1 MPMLFSSQTP
11 KFVSSLALA
20 LAALSTC
27 SNISHAAAAKAD
39 HSAAQNVDWPVYLG
53 AGGQHYSPL
62 KQINT
67 SNVGRLK
74 QAWTYDTGEKGGA
87 GLETTPIVVGN
98 AIYAYTPSQKVI
110 KLDAVTGKLLWTFDS
125 GIASSQPNRGVSYW
139 TDGKERR
146 VLAAVMNYLYALDPE
161 TGKPI
166 STFGENGRI
175 DLRKGLRG
183 DYRRQSVALTTPG
196 TVYKDLIIV
205 SGRMPE
211 EYPAPPGDIRAFDV
225 RTGALRWSFHT
236 IPHPG
241 EPGSETW
248 PKDAW
253 KYAGSVNNWC
263 GMTVDQ
269 ARGILYVP
277 TGSAVF
283 DFYGGDRLGDDLYA
297 NTLLAL
303 DANTGKI
310 IWHFQAVHHDIWDR
324 DLPSPPTLVTVLH
337 DGKQVDAVAQTTK
350 MGFVYVLDRMTGKSL
365 FPIEQVKTL
374 PSNVPGE
381 VASPTQPKPTLPEP
395 FTRQNVTAD
404 DLTDRTPEAHAWAE
418 AAFKKYRSE
427 GQFVPFSL
435 DKLSLIT
442 PGFDGGAEW
451 GGSAFDPA
459 SQVLYVN
466 GNNTSW
472 FAGLVVPPPS
482 NSEGETLYNSRCSM
496 CHGADRAGQP
506 PAFPSLVDIHSR
518 MTDTQIAEQTHNG
531 KGRMPAFPDIT
542 EAQIKQIIQF
552 LAAPDMK
559 NDIAPQ
565 AREMASTPASSEE
578 MALAN
583 KMPYKFTGYKKFLD
597 PDGYPAVAPPWGTLN
612 AIDLKTGKYLWRIPL
627 GEYPELAAKGG
638 KPTGSENY
646 GGPVVTAG
654 GVLFIAGTAHDEK
667 MRAFDLVTG
676 KLLWDTKLPYAGMAT
691 PTTYMVNGKQ
701 YVAIGAGGGK
711 DTSSDRRG
719 GVYVAYTLQ

>member
-1 MPMLFSSQTP
+1 MRMPLLQSS
-11 KFVSSLALA
+11 KFFCLLA
-20 LAALSTC
+20 LAAFSSC
-27 SNISHAAAAKAD
+27 SPHAHAAAPKAD
-39 HSAAQNVDWPVYLG
+39 AAAARDVDWPVYLG
-53 AGGQHYSPL
+53 VGSQHYSPL
-62 KQINT
+62 KQINP
-67 SNVGRLK
+67 SNVGRMKL
-74 QAWTYDTGEKGGA
+74 AWTYDTGEKGGS
-87 GLETTPIVVGN
+87 GMETTPIVVGS

-139 TDGKERR
+139 TDGKDRR
-146 VLAAVMNYLYALDPE
+146 ILAAVMNYLYALDPE

-166 STFGENGRI
+166 PGFGEGGRI

-183 DYRRQSVALTTPG
+183 DYHLQSIALTTPG
-196 TVYKDLIIV
+196 TIYKDLTIV
-205 SGRMPE
+205 GGRMPE

-225 RTGALRWSFHT
+225 RTGALRWTFHT

-241 EPGSETW
+241 EPGIETW

-253 KYAGSVNNWC
+253 KYAGSANNWC
-263 GMTVDQ
+263 GMTVDA

-297 NTLLAL
+297 DTLLAL
-303 DANTGKI
+303 DANTGKM

-324 DLPSPPTLVTVLH
+324 DFPSPPTLVTVLH
-337 DGKQVDAVAQTTK
+337 DGKKVDAVAQTTK

-374 PSNVPGE
+374 PSTVPGE
-381 VASPTQPKPTLPEP
+381 VASPTQLKPMLPEP
-395 FTRQNVTAD
+395 FARQNVTAD

-418 AAFKKYRSE
+418 AALKKYRSE

-466 GNNTSW
+466 ANNISW
-472 FAGLVVPPPS
+472 VAGLVIPPQS
-482 NSEGETLYNSRCSM
+482 NSEGQTLYTNRCSM

-506 PAFPSLVDIHSR
+506 PAFPSLVGIRSR
-518 MTDTQIAEQTHNG
+518 MTDAQIAEQTRSG
-531 KGRMPAFPDIT
+531 KGRMPAFPDLT
-542 EAQIKQIIQF
+542 DAQIKEILQF
-552 LAAPDMK
+552 LAAPDIK
-559 NDIAPQ
+559 GSASQ
-565 AREMASTPASSEE
+565 TREMASTPASADD
-578 MALAN
+578 MAEAN
-583 KMPYKFTGYKKFLD
+583 KIPYKFTGYKKFLD

-627 GEYPELAAKGG
+627 GEYPELVAKGG

-667 MRAFDLVTG
+667 IRAFDLVTG

-711 DTSSDRRG
+711 DSPNDRRG